1 MFVLFSN
8 MSLLEI
14 NILDGQLV
22 QEIDVT
28 AIDGV
33 EFAEGEEARAQA
45 FAVFKDLGMLA
56 ISTTHAVYLI
66 DFEKG
71 VKFNQRID

>member
-1 MFVLFSN
+1 M
-8 MSLLEI
+8 
-14 NILDGQLV
+14 
-22 QEIDVT
+22 T

-33 EFAEGEEARAQA
+33 EFAEGEEAKAQA